1 MIEPRL
7 VTLGDLFSDRG
18 QYQVPIYQRPYV
30 WEKEEQWIPLWEDL
44 KETAQ
49 GHLEGK
55 PAAHFLGAIVIELIS
70 ADPGRVKEYSVIDGQ
85 QRLTTLQL
93 LLAALGAVAGESR
106 PEQAEEVGKLLLNEG
121 KHATGDLRFKI
132 LPGEHDRPTF
142 KQVLA
147 GDGTSPAST
156 EGIHGAYDYFM
167 GEIRKWV
174 QTEKAAEQQALMLD
188 ALQEACEGLLQV
200 VSIQLDGS
208 SDAQVIFE
216 TLNSR
221 GADLTSLDLAKNA
234 IFRLAEKESTEQG
247 EVPELHATHWQP
259 SLGDADYWLET
270 IRQGRYNN
278 ERADLFLM
286 HWLTMKIGKP
296 ARVQH
301 LFADFRKEIL
311 QQEPTPTARELVIEL
326 SEDAKTF
333 RSFDDFDEGSDEGRF
348 FRRLRMMDTTTLL
361 PVALLLFRSGELEA
375 DRRRRALRALE
386 SWLVRRMLL
395 GATSAHYNRLL
406 AALLETLNEQP
417 SLEAA
422 DALVIESLRGYSNS
436 TDTWP
441 TDEQVLNQIRTRALY
456 GWISHKRIRLLLEAC
471 ELQLAASSKSEQL
484 PFPEKLSIEHAMPQN
499 WRKNW
504 PLSAETEDEAA
515 IAERN
520 ERINRLGNLTL
531 VTSGLNSSLSDSAW
545 AVKRE
550 ALTKHSQ
557 LLVNQLLCA
566 NETWD
571 DTSIDARSEEL
582 AKMVVRTWPGPE
594 AHGWD

>member
-1 MIEPRL
+1 VIEPRL

-30 WEKEEQWIPLWEDL
+30 WGKEEQWMPLWEDVRD
-44 KETAQ
+44 TAE
-49 GHLEGK
+49 GHLEGQLM
-55 PAAHFLGAIVIELIS
+55 PHFLGAIVIELVS
-70 ADPGRVKEYSVIDGQ
+70 AQPGHVKQYSVIDGQ
-85 QRLTTLQL
+85 QRLMTLQL
-93 LLAALGAVAGESR
+93 LLAALGAVAEESR
-106 PEQAEEVGKLLLNEG
+106 PEQLVEVRKLLLNEG

-132 LPGEHDRPTF
+132 LPGANDRPAF
-142 KQVLA
+142 KEVLA
-147 GDGTSPAST
+147 EDGTVVDGA
-156 EGIHGAYDYFM
+156 EGILGAYNYFLD
-167 GEIRKWV
+167 EIGSWLRA
-174 QTEKAAEQQALMLD
+174 EGSAEQRALMLD
-188 ALQEACEGLLQV
+188 ALQESCEGLLQV

-208 SDAQVIFE
+208 SDAQIIFE

-234 IFRLAEKESTEQG
+234 IFRLAEKEATEEG
-247 EVPELHATHWQP
+247 EVSELHATQWQP
-259 SLGDADYWLET
+259 SLGDSDYWLET
-270 IRQGRYNN
+270 VRQGRYTN

-311 QQEPTPTARELVIEL
+311 QQESPPAARELVVEL
-326 SEDAKTF
+326 SDDAKTF
-333 RSFDDFDEGSDEGRF
+333 RSFDEFDEGSDEGRF

-361 PVALLLFRSGELEA
+361 PVVLLLFRSRELEA
-375 DRRRRALRALE
+375 DRLQRALRALE

-406 AALLETLNEQP
+406 ASLLETLNQQP
-417 SLEAA
+417 TLQTA
-422 DALVIESLRGYSNS
+422 DAVVIESLRRYSNP

-441 TDEQVLNQIRTRALY
+441 TDEQVLNRLRTRAVY

-471 ELQLAASSKSEQL
+471 ELRLAASSKSEQL

-499 WRKNW
+499 WPKHW
-504 PLSAETEDEAA
+504 PLPAEREDDTA

-550 ALTKHSQ
+550 ALAKHSR

-566 NETWD
+566 RDVWD
-571 DTSIDARSEEL
+571 DASIDARTEEL
-582 AKMVVRTWPGPE
+582 AGMVVSTWPGPE
-594 AHGWD
+594 APIWG